1 MKPRWNRIGNT
12 LRENTVRLNKVRRI
26 FLLPLLT
33 AALVVSGRAQAT
45 VQKPA
50 DTEAEKEVLEVERQK
65 DQAIRN
71 RDMTVLDRIYVDDL
85 AFANGRGKVLTKAQH
100 MEEIRSGNV
109 KYLNSDRSDFHVHV
123 YGGTAILTGREN
135 SIVEYHGKTI
145 STPRQFITVYVK
157 LDGQWKYVAHQVT
170 PVVEP

>member
-1 MKPRWNRIGNT
+1 MKPQWKWS
-12 LRENTVRLNKVRRI
+12 ENTVRRVL
-26 FLLPLLT
+26 LLPLLT
-33 AALVVSGRAQAT
+33 VALMGSIRAQGT
-45 VQKPA
+45 VRNQA
-50 DTEAEKEVLEVERQK
+50 DAETEKEVLEVERQK

-71 RDMTVLDRIYVDDL
+71 RDMAVLDRIYVDDL

-123 YGGTAILTGREN
+123 YGGTAVLTGREN

-145 STPRQFITVYVK
+145 SSPRQFITVYVK
-157 LDGQWKYVAHQVT
+157 LDGQWRYVAHQVT
-170 PVVEP
+170 PVAEP